1 MKSNVSV
8 ARELGYLKAK
18 ESTFISAKEA
28 NKLPDDKVMIICTGA
43 QGEGNAVLM
52 RLANGGHKTLEVH
65 EGDTIMF
72 SSSVV
77 PGNERSVQNL
87 RDALC
92 RKGAK
97 IIHYAMMDVHAGG
110 HAPIE
115 DLKMMLN
122 LINQNSLYLLKVTI
136 T

>member
-1 MKSNVSV
+1 MFQLLESWDILRRK
-8 ARELGYLKAK
+8 KALLFQQK
-18 ESTFISAKEA
+18 KQTNFQMY
-28 NKLPDDKVMIICTGA
+28 KVMIICTGA